1 MDKQQNKSELRKLY
15 RRQRADR
22 FNTESWLHILS
33 ATELKNATNVASYIS
48 YEFEPETSDV
58 NQRLIADGKKV
69 FLPRLLENN
78 DIQWVSWNGSS
89 ENLTKVEKIYEP
101 IGDAV
106 EVELDVII
114 LPALHVDRM
123 GNRLGQGG
131 GSYDRALSRSKAF
144 KIALLHYG
152 ELTSEILPIQP
163 HDEKI
168 DAAATPEIVVR
179 FKFVKV
185 SRLRAITTR

>member
-33 ATELKNATNVASYIS
+33 ASELKNATNVASYIS
-48 YEFEPETSDV
+48 YEFEPETSDI
-58 NQRLIADGKKV
+58 NQRLIKDGKKV
-69 FLPRLLENN
+69 FFPRLLENN

-114 LPALHVDRM
+114 LPALHIDRM

-152 ELTSEILPIQP
+152 ELTSEILPVQP
-163 HDEKI
+163 HDEKV
-168 DAAATPEIVVR
+168 DATATPEIIVR
-179 FKFVKV
+179 F
-185 SRLRAITTR
+185 

>member
-101 IGDAV
+101 IGDAI

-131 GSYDRALSRSKAF
+131 GSYDRALSRSEAF

-179 FKFVKV
+179 F
-185 SRLRAITTR
+185 

>member
-33 ATELKNATNVASYIS
+33 ASELKNATNIASYIS
-48 YEFEPETSDV
+48 YEFEPETSDI
-58 NQRLIADGKKV
+58 NQRLIKDGKKV

-163 HDEKI
+163 HDEKV

-179 FKFVKV
+179 F
-185 SRLRAITTR
+185 

>member
-33 ATELKNATNVASYIS
+33 ASELKNATNVASYIS
-48 YEFEPETSDV
+48 YEFEPETSDI
-58 NQRLIADGKKV
+58 NQRLIEDGKKV

-78 DIQWVSWNGSS
+78 DIQWVNWDGSL
-89 ENLTKVEKIYEP
+89 ENLTKNEKIYEP
-101 IGDAV
+101 IGSAV
-106 EVELDVII
+106 EVALDVII

-144 KIALLHYG
+144 KIALLHHG
-152 ELTSEILPIQP
+152 ELTSEILPVQP
-163 HDEKI
+163 HDEKV
-168 DAAATPEIVVR
+168 DAAATPEIIVR
-179 FKFVKV
+179 F
-185 SRLRAITTR
+185 

>member
-33 ATELKNATNVASYIS
+33 AAELKNATNVASYIS

-179 FKFVKV
+179 F
-185 SRLRAITTR
+185 

>member
-33 ATELKNATNVASYIS
+33 ATELKGATNIASYIS
-48 YEFEPETSDV
+48 YEFEPETSDI
-58 NQRLIADGKKV
+58 NQRLIKDGKKV

-89 ENLTKVEKIYEP
+89 KNLTKVEKIYEP

-152 ELTSEILPIQP
+152 ELTSEILPVQP
-163 HDEKI
+163 HDEKV
-168 DAAATPEIVVR
+168 DATATPEIIVR
-179 FKFVKV
+179 F
-185 SRLRAITTR
+185 

>member
-33 ATELKNATNVASYIS
+33 ASELKNATNVASYIS
-48 YEFEPETSDV
+48 YEFEPETSDI
-58 NQRLIADGKKV
+58 NQRLIKDGKKV

-152 ELTSEILPIQP
+152 ELTSEILPVQP
-163 HDEKI
+163 HDEKV
-168 DAAATPEIVVR
+168 DAAATPEIIVR
-179 FKFVKV
+179 F
-185 SRLRAITTR
+185 

>member
-33 ATELKNATNVASYIS
+33 ASELKNATNVASYIS
-48 YEFEPETSDV
+48 YEFEPETSDI

-152 ELTSEILPIQP
+152 ELTSEILPVQP
-163 HDEKI
+163 HDEKV
-168 DAAATPEIVVR
+168 DATATPEIIVR
-179 FKFVKV
+179 F
-185 SRLRAITTR
+185 

>member
-33 ATELKNATNVASYIS
+33 ATELKGATNIASYIS
-48 YEFEPETSDV
+48 YEFEPETSDI
-58 NQRLIADGKKV
+58 NQRLIKDGKKV

-78 DIQWVSWNGSS
+78 DIQWVSWDGST
-89 ENLTKVEKIYEP
+89 ENLTKVEKIFEP

-179 FKFVKV
+179 F
-185 SRLRAITTR
+185 

>member
-15 RRQRADR
+15 RRERADR

-33 ATELKNATNVASYIS
+33 ATGLKTATNVASYIS
-48 YEFEPETSDV
+48 YEFEPETSDI
-58 NQRLIADGKKV
+58 NQRLIEDGKKV

-78 DIQWVSWNGSS
+78 DIQWVNWDGSL
-89 ENLTKVEKIYEP
+89 ENLTKNEKIYEP
-101 IGDAV
+101 IGSAV
-106 EVELDVII
+106 EVVLDVII

-144 KIALLHYG
+144 KIALLHHG
-152 ELTSEILPIQP
+152 ELTSEILPVQP
-163 HDEKI
+163 HDEKV
-168 DAAATPEIVVR
+168 DAAATPEIIVR
-179 FKFVKV
+179 F
-185 SRLRAITTR
+185 

>member
-15 RRQRADR
+15 RRERADR

-33 ATELKNATNVASYIS
+33 ATELKTATNVASYIS
-48 YEFEPETSDV
+48 YEFEPETSDI
-58 NQRLIADGKKV
+58 NQRLIEDGKKL

-78 DIQWVSWNGSS
+78 DIQWVNWDGSL
-89 ENLTKVEKIYEP
+89 ENLTKNEKIYEP
-101 IGDAV
+101 IGSAV
-106 EVELDVII
+106 EVDLDVII

-144 KIALLHYG
+144 KIALLHHG
-152 ELTSEILPIQP
+152 ELTSEILPVQP
-163 HDEKI
+163 HDEKV
-168 DAAATPEIVVR
+168 DAAATPEIIVR
-179 FKFVKV
+179 F
-185 SRLRAITTR
+185 

>member
-22 FNTESWLHILS
+22 FNSESWLHILS
-33 ATELKNATNVASYIS
+33 ATELKGATNIASYIS
-48 YEFEPETSDV
+48 YEFEPETSDI
-58 NQRLIADGKKV
+58 NQRLIKDGKKV

-152 ELTSEILPIQP
+152 ELTSEILPVQP
-163 HDEKI
+163 HDEKV
-168 DAAATPEIVVR
+168 DATATPEIIVR
-179 FKFVKV
+179 F
-185 SRLRAITTR
+185 

>member
-15 RRQRADR
+15 RRERADR
-22 FNTESWLHILS
+22 FNSESWLHILS
-33 ATELKNATNVASYIS
+33 ASELKNATNVASYIS
-48 YEFEPETSDV
+48 YEFEPETSDL
-58 NQRLIADGKKV
+58 NQRLIEDGKKV

-78 DIQWVSWNGSS
+78 DIQWVSWDGSL
-89 ENLTKVEKIYEP
+89 ENLIKNEKIYEP

-163 HDEKI
+163 HDEKV
-168 DAAATPEIVVR
+168 DAAATPEITVR
-179 FKFVKV
+179 F
-185 SRLRAITTR
+185 

>member
-1 MDKQQNKSELRKLY
+1 MDKQGNKSELRKLY

-22 FNTESWLHILS
+22 FNAESWLHILS

-48 YEFEPETSDV
+48 YEFEPETSDI
-58 NQRLIADGKKV
+58 NQRLIKDGKKV
-69 FLPRLLENN
+69 FLPRLLENS
-78 DIQWVSWNGSS
+78 DIQWVRWDGLT

-131 GSYDRALSRSKAF
+131 GSFDRALSRSKAF

-152 ELTSEILPIQP
+152 ELTSEILPVQP
-163 HDEKI
+163 HDEKV
-168 DAAATPEIVVR
+168 DAAATPEIIVR
-179 FKFVKV
+179 F
-185 SRLRAITTR
+185 

>member
-22 FNTESWLHILS
+22 FNTESWLHILTAS
-33 ATELKNATNVASYIS
+33 ELKGATNIASYIS
-48 YEFEPETSDV
+48 YEFEPETSDI
-58 NQRLIADGKKV
+58 NQRLIKDGKKV

-89 ENLTKVEKIYEP
+89 ENLAKVEKIYEP

-114 LPALHVDRM
+114 LPALHIDRM

-152 ELTSEILPIQP
+152 ELTSEILPVQP

-168 DAAATPEIVVR
+168 DAAATPEIIVR
-179 FKFVKV
+179 F
-185 SRLRAITTR
+185 

>member
-33 ATELKNATNVASYIS
+33 ASELKNATNIASYIS
-48 YEFEPETSDV
+48 YEFEPETSDI
-58 NQRLIADGKKV
+58 NQRLIKDGKKV

-89 ENLTKVEKIYEP
+89 ENITKVEKIYEP

-152 ELTSEILPIQP
+152 ELTSEILPVQP
-163 HDEKI
+163 HDEKV
-168 DAAATPEIVVR
+168 DATATPEIIVR
-179 FKFVKV
+179 F
-185 SRLRAITTR
+185 

>member
-15 RRQRADR
+15 RRERADR

-144 KIALLHYG
+144 KIALLHHG
-152 ELTSEILPIQP
+152 ELTSEILPVQP
-163 HDEKI
+163 HDEKV
-168 DAAATPEIVVR
+168 DAAATPEIIVR
-179 FKFVKV
+179 F
-185 SRLRAITTR
+185 

>member
-15 RRQRADR
+15 RRQRAER

-33 ATELKNATNVASYIS
+33 ATELKGATNIASYIS
-48 YEFEPETSDV
+48 YEFEPETSDI
-58 NQRLIADGKKV
+58 NQRLIKDGKKV

-179 FKFVKV
+179 F
-185 SRLRAITTR
+185 

>member
-33 ATELKNATNVASYIS
+33 STELKSATNIASYIS
-48 YEFEPETSDV
+48 YEFEPETSDI
-58 NQRLIADGKKV
+58 NQRLITDGKKV

-106 EVELDVII
+106 EIELDVII
-114 LPALHVDRM
+114 LPALHVDRI

-179 FKFVKV
+179 F
-185 SRLRAITTR
+185 

>member
-33 ATELKNATNVASYIS
+33 ATELKGATNIASYIS
-48 YEFEPETSDV
+48 YEFEPETSDI
-58 NQRLIADGKKV
+58 NQRLIKDGKKV

-78 DIQWVSWNGSS
+78 DIQWVSWDGST
-89 ENLTKVEKIYEP
+89 ENLTKVEKIFEP
-101 IGDAV
+101 IGDAL

-179 FKFVKV
+179 F
-185 SRLRAITTR
+185 

>member
-15 RRQRADR
+15 RRERADR

-33 ATELKNATNVASYIS
+33 ATELKTATNVASFIS
-48 YEFEPETSDV
+48 YEFEPETSDI
-58 NQRLIADGKKV
+58 NQRLIEDGKKV

-78 DIQWVSWNGSS
+78 DIQWVNWDGSL
-89 ENLTKVEKIYEP
+89 ENLTKNEKIYEP
-101 IGDAV
+101 IGSAV
-106 EVELDVII
+106 EVDLDVII

-144 KIALLHYG
+144 KIALLHHG
-152 ELTSEILPIQP
+152 ELTSEILPVQP
-163 HDEKI
+163 HDEKV
-168 DAAATPEIVVR
+168 DAAATPEIIVR
-179 FKFVKV
+179 F
-185 SRLRAITTR
+185 

>member
-1 MDKQQNKSELRKLY
+1 MDKQGNKSELRKLY

-22 FNTESWLHILS
+22 FNAESWLHILS
-33 ATELKNATNVASYIS
+33 ASELKNATNIASYIS
-48 YEFEPETSDV
+48 YGFEPETSDI
-58 NQRLIADGKKV
+58 NQRLIKDGKKV

-89 ENLTKVEKIYEP
+89 ENLTKVEKIFEP

-131 GSYDRALSRSKAF
+131 GSFDRVLSRSKAF
-144 KIALLHYG
+144 KIALLHHG
-152 ELTSEILPIQP
+152 ELTSEILPVQP
-163 HDEKI
+163 HDEKV
-168 DAAATPEIVVR
+168 DAGATPEIIVR
-179 FKFVKV
+179 F
-185 SRLRAITTR
+185 

>member
-1 MDKQQNKSELRKLY
+1 MDKQGNKSELRKLY

-22 FNTESWLHILS
+22 FNAESWLHILS

-48 YEFEPETSDV
+48 YEFEPETSDI
-58 NQRLIADGKKV
+58 NQRLIKDGKKV

-78 DIQWVSWNGSS
+78 DIQWVSWDGST

-131 GSYDRALSRSKAF
+131 GSFDRALSRSKAF

-152 ELTSEILPIQP
+152 ELTSEILPVQP
-163 HDEKI
+163 HDEKV
-168 DAAATPEIVVR
+168 DAAATPEIIVR
-179 FKFVKV
+179 F
-185 SRLRAITTR
+185 

>member
-48 YEFEPETSDV
+48 YEFEPETSDI
-58 NQRLIADGKKV
+58 NQRLIKDGKKV

-152 ELTSEILPIQP
+152 ELTSEILPVQP
-163 HDEKI
+163 HDEKV
-168 DAAATPEIVVR
+168 DATATPEIIVR
-179 FKFVKV
+179 F
-185 SRLRAITTR
+185 

>member
-33 ATELKNATNVASYIS
+33 ATELKTATNVASYIS
-48 YEFEPETSDV
+48 YEFEPETSDI
-58 NQRLIADGKKV
+58 NQRLIEDGKKV

-78 DIQWVSWNGSS
+78 DIQWVNWDGSL
-89 ENLTKVEKIYEP
+89 ENLTKNEKIYEP
-101 IGDAV
+101 IGSAV
-106 EVELDVII
+106 EVDLDVII

-144 KIALLHYG
+144 KIALLHHG
-152 ELTSEILPIQP
+152 ELTSEILPVQP
-163 HDEKI
+163 HDEKV
-168 DAAATPEIVVR
+168 DAAATPEIIVR
-179 FKFVKV
+179 F
-185 SRLRAITTR
+185 

>member
-1 MDKQQNKSELRKLY
+1 MDKQQNKSELRNLY
-15 RRQRADR
+15 RRERADR

-33 ATELKNATNVASYIS
+33 ATELKTATNVASYIS
-48 YEFEPETSDV
+48 YEFEPETSDI
-58 NQRLIADGKKV
+58 NQKLIEVGKKV

-78 DIQWVSWNGSS
+78 DIQWVSWDGSL
-89 ENLTKVEKIYEP
+89 ENLTKNEKIYEP

-152 ELTSEILPIQP
+152 ELTSEILPVQP
-163 HDEKI
+163 HDEKV
-168 DAAATPEIVVR
+168 DAAATPEITVR
-179 FKFVKV
+179 F
-185 SRLRAITTR
+185 

>member
-33 ATELKNATNVASYIS
+33 ATELKGATNIASYIS
-48 YEFEPETSDV
+48 YEFEPETSDI
-58 NQRLIADGKKV
+58 NQRLIKDGKKV

-78 DIQWVSWNGSS
+78 DIQWVSWDGST

-152 ELTSEILPIQP
+152 ELTSEILPVQP

-168 DAAATPEIVVR
+168 DAAATPEIIVR
-179 FKFVKV
+179 F
-185 SRLRAITTR
+185 

>member
-15 RRQRADR
+15 RRERADR

-33 ATELKNATNVASYIS
+33 APELKSATNVASYIS
-48 YEFEPETSDV
+48 YEFEPETSDI
-58 NQRLIADGKKV
+58 NQKLIEAGKKV

-78 DIQWVSWNGSS
+78 DIQWVSWDGSL
-89 ENLTKVEKIYEP
+89 ENLTKNEKIYEP

-152 ELTSEILPIQP
+152 ELTSEILPVQP
-163 HDEKI
+163 HDEKV
-168 DAAATPEIVVR
+168 DAAATPEITVR
-179 FKFVKV
+179 F
-185 SRLRAITTR
+185 

>member
-58 NQRLIADGKKV
+58 NQRLITDGKKV

-152 ELTSEILPIQP
+152 ELTSEILPVQP
-163 HDEKI
+163 HDEKV
-168 DAAATPEIVVR
+168 DATATPEIIVR
-179 FKFVKV
+179 F
-185 SRLRAITTR
+185 

>member
-22 FNTESWLHILS
+22 FNTESWLHILTAS
-33 ATELKNATNVASYIS
+33 ELKGATNIASYIS
-48 YEFEPETSDV
+48 YEFEPETSDI
-58 NQRLIADGKKV
+58 NQRLIKDGKKV

-89 ENLTKVEKIYEP
+89 ENLKKVEKIFEP

-152 ELTSEILPIQP
+152 ELTSEILPVQP

-168 DAAATPEIVVR
+168 DAAATPEIIVR
-179 FKFVKV
+179 F
-185 SRLRAITTR
+185 

>member
-15 RRQRADR
+15 RRERADR

-33 ATELKNATNVASYIS
+33 ATELKTATNVASYIS
-48 YEFEPETSDV
+48 YEFEPETSDI
-58 NQRLIADGKKV
+58 NQRLIEDGKKV

-78 DIQWVSWNGSS
+78 DIQWVSWDGSL
-89 ENLTKVEKIYEP
+89 ENLTKNEKIYEP
-101 IGDAV
+101 IGSAV
-106 EVELDVII
+106 EVVLDVII

-144 KIALLHYG
+144 KIALLHHG
-152 ELTSEILPIQP
+152 ELTSEILPVQP
-163 HDEKI
+163 HDEKV
-168 DAAATPEIVVR
+168 DAAATPEIIVR
-179 FKFVKV
+179 F
-185 SRLRAITTR
+185 

>member
-33 ATELKNATNVASYIS
+33 ATELKGATNIASYIS
-48 YEFEPETSDV
+48 YEFEPETSDI
-58 NQRLIADGKKV
+58 NQRLIKDGKKL

-78 DIQWVSWNGSS
+78 DIQWVSWDGST
-89 ENLTKVEKIYEP
+89 ENLTKVEKIFEP

-179 FKFVKV
+179 F
-185 SRLRAITTR
+185 

>member
-15 RRQRADR
+15 RRERADR

-33 ATELKNATNVASYIS
+33 ATELKSATNVASYIS
-48 YEFEPETSDV
+48 YEFEPETSDI
-58 NQRLIADGKKV
+58 NQKLIEAGKKV

-78 DIQWVSWNGSS
+78 DIQWVSWDGSL
-89 ENLTKVEKIYEP
+89 ENLTKNEKIYEP

-144 KIALLHYG
+144 KIALLHHG
-152 ELTSEILPIQP
+152 ELTSEILPVQP
-163 HDEKI
+163 HDEKV
-168 DAAATPEIVVR
+168 DAAATPEIIVR
-179 FKFVKV
+179 F
-185 SRLRAITTR
+185 

>member
-15 RRQRADR
+15 RRERADR

-33 ATELKNATNVASYIS
+33 ATELKTATNVASYIS
-48 YEFEPETSDV
+48 YEFEPETSDI
-58 NQRLIADGKKV
+58 NQRLIEDGKKV

-78 DIQWVSWNGSS
+78 DIQWVSWDGSL
-89 ENLTKVEKIYEP
+89 ENLTKNEKIYEP
-101 IGDAV
+101 IGSAV
-106 EVELDVII
+106 EVVLDVII

-144 KIALLHYG
+144 KIALLHHG
-152 ELTSEILPIQP
+152 ELTSEILPVQP
-163 HDEKI
+163 HDEKV
-168 DAAATPEIVVR
+168 DAAATPGIIVR
-179 FKFVKV
+179 F
-185 SRLRAITTR
+185 